1 MAQQFKRERNAWRA
15 MIRRCTEP
23 GQKDWPR
30 YGGAG
35 ITVCPAWIQSFGQ
48 FLKDMGPAPTQA
60 HWLGRLRVLEN
71 YEPGNCV
78 WTMQPPQER
87 RRTFCRR
94 VTIGGQVVTAAEA
107 ARSIGVM
114 HATVLRRVASGFPL
128 ENPPA
133 AKLYRAS
140 KWLTH
145 QGETLPLPEW
155 AKRIGI
161 QSQVL
166 WSRINR
172 GWPVEKAL
180 TPKLFRIHAPHDMP

>member
-1 MAQQFKRERNAWRA
+1 MAQQFKRERNAWRV

-35 ITVCPAWIQSFGQ
+35 ITVCPEWMESFDQ
-48 FLKDMGPAPTQA
+48 FLRDMGPAPTQT

-71 YEPGNCV
+71 YAPGNCL
-78 WTMQPPQER
+78 WTTQPPQER
-87 RRTFCRR
+87 RRTYCRR
-94 VTIGGQVVTAAEA
+94 VSINGQVVTAAEA
-107 ARSIGVM
+107 ARSIGVR
-114 HATVLRRVASGFPL
+114 HATVLRRVASGFQL

-145 QGETLPLPEW
+145 NGETLPLPQW
-155 AKRIGI
+155 AKRIGLP
-161 QSQVL
+161 SQVL
-166 WSRINR
+166 WQRINR
-172 GWPVEKAL
+172 GIPVEKAL
-180 TPKLFRIHAPHDMP
+180 TPGRFRTNGQPATP

>member
-1 MAQQFKRERNAWRA
+1 MEFKRERNAWRS

-35 ITVCPAWIQSFGQ
+35 ITVCPAWMQSFDQ
-48 FLKDMGPAPTQA
+48 FLQDMGPAPTQA

-71 YEPGNCV
+71 YEPGNCC
-78 WTMQPPQER
+78 WTTQPPQER

-94 VTIGGQVVTAAEA
+94 VSINGQVVTAAEA
-107 ARSIGVM
+107 ARSIEVS
-114 HATVLRRVASGFPL
+114 HATVLRRVASGFQL

-140 KWLTH
+140 KWLTFN
-145 QGETLPLPEW
+145 GETLPLPQW
-155 AKRIGI
+155 AKRIGLP
-161 QSQVL
+161 SQVL
-166 WSRINR
+166 WARIKR
-172 GWPVEKAL
+172 GVPVEKAL
-180 TPKLFRIHAPHDMP
+180 TPGRFRTNGQPATP